1 MLKGTKYNGIEINQ
15 YQLGEYQGVVQPKVS
30 SGTTTIA
37 GGDYNM
43 VPGSVGSW
51 WWNTLKD
58 GDLNCTSSGSGPPCT
73 DHPTTSSDSGAT
85 TVYDGK
91 KIDYL
96 FRANPRSWSA
106 DAYQTFTY
114 GYYGSTG
121 VVASDHK
128 LTEGFL

>member
-1 MLKGTKYNGIEINQ
+1 MRGA
-15 YQLGEYQGVVQPKVS
+15 
-30 SGTTTIA
+30 A
-37 GGDYNM
+37 GGE
-43 VPGSVGSW
+43 
-51 WWNTLKD
+51 LA
-58 GDLNCTSSGSGPPCT
+58 PPR
-73 DHPTTSSDSGAT
+73 PGAT
-85 TVYDGK
+85 TVYDGR

-114 GYYGSTG
+114 WYYGSTG